1 MNATR
6 PGDDHPVDRTTG
18 TLPAEAVAG
27 TDPHPSTPDP
37 ADAAPRPGDR
47 SGRASGAGG
56 RDLPAGYEPL

>member
-6 PGDDHPVDRTTG
+6 PGGDRPVDCPTETG
-18 TLPAEAVAG
+18 TVPAEPAAE
-27 TDPHPSTPDP
+27 TAPHPSTPDP

-47 SGRASGAGG
+47 SGRAAG